1 MKRKIDARE
10 AVRDFRAGV
19 DDVSLMK
26 KYRITSRGLNSLFSK
41 LVAASLIT
49 KAEMTS
55 RAAICAESVIID
67 LQEVSQ
73 P

>member
-1 MKRKIDARE
+1 MKRKVDARE

-19 DDVSLMK
+19 DDVSLMR
-26 KYRITSRGLNSLFSK
+26 KYRITARGLNSLFSK
-41 LVAASLIT
+41 LVAAHLIT
-49 KAEMTS
+49 QAEMTS
-55 RAAICAESVIID
+55 RASIYANSVIID